1 MTRKVTEIK
10 KYPDKIK
17 FISNLQEVYSNQAGM
32 KQHAGPSSKYGIPD
46 KQNNWKT
53 QKQPIPA
60 KISKVQ

>member
-1 MTRKVTEIK
+1 
-10 KYPDKIK
+10 
-17 FISNLQEVYSNQAGM
+17 M

-46 KQNNWKT
+46 KQNDWKT